1 MDHSHRLLLYHT
13 LTPLHVGCGQDVGVV
28 DLPVIRERVTGYP
41 YLPGSGTRGALREA
55 FPKERRNQ
63 FFGPEVADGEKLRFA
78 GCVSVHDAKILL
90 FPVRSDRKV
99 FLWLTCPAVL
109 QRFGRDLEVFT
120 PEHEGLLPGEDLLS
134 LELDEESFLGA
145 SELARP
151 GETLH
156 LEEFAHR
163 MGDGEEMESARG
175 SLARWAAAVSAALD
189 MADLSSR
196 MVLVADPVFHHFA
209 RFATVVQQHNRL
221 SSAKTVQRGALFSV
235 EAVPP
240 EAVFYGFLGASP
252 SRWPEEEEA
261 EEEEFPAAMKAEEVL
276 TEVIEGVAT
285 AEGKGQRSVLHLGGD
300 ESTGLGVTRLMWPAS
315 EESRDG

>member
-1 MDHSHRLLLYHT
+1 VDHRHRLLLYHT

-55 FPKERRNQ
+55 FPKERRNR

-109 QRFGRDLEVFT
+109 QRFARDLAVFT
-120 PEHEGLLPGEDLLS
+120 PEHGELTPGGNLSS
-134 LELDEESFLGA
+134 LELEEESFVGT
-145 SELARP
+145 SDLAAA

-163 MGDGEEMESARG
+163 PADGEEVEPARK
-175 SLARWAAAVSAALD
+175 SLQRWAAALSGHLGIE
-189 MADLSSR
+189 DLASR
-196 MVLVADPVFHHFA
+196 LVVVADPVFHHFV

-221 SSAKTVQRGALFSV
+221 SSAKTVHRGALFSV

-252 SRWPEEEEA
+252 SRWPEG
-261 EEEEFPAAMKAEEVL
+261 EEEFPAAMKAQEVL
-276 TEVIEGVAT
+276 AEVVEGVAT
-285 AEGKGQRSVLHLGGD
+285 TEEQAQRSVLHLGGD
-300 ESTGLGVTRLMWPAS
+300 ESTGLGVTRLAWVAS
-315 EESRDG
+315 EGSPNG